1 MASFIRNLSPRQ
13 RVVVPVACIAA
24 PVLVGAIG
32 FVLVPPAYGW
42 VFAAAVAFVLF
53 LTGAVVGATV
63 VVQPVRHLSNWVRS
77 ASAGGA
83 PPPPITASGSDLDQL
98 AAEFTRLTSS
108 LKSQATRSGSLIS
121 QIQDSIRKISAST
134 GNILAI
140 SNEQASGAN
149 EQASAVQ
156 EASTTSKEIA
166 VTAKEI
172 TTTAQSVQ
180 KMAER
185 ANVSCASGTESVTT
199 AISGMTELKNQVQSV
214 AERMVEL
221 GDNSQKIGGV
231 LDIIEEISEQTNLLA
246 LNAAIEAAGAGESGK
261 RFGVVA
267 AEVRRLAEKTVDA
280 TNQIKKIIDR
290 IQSSTNTTIMVTE
303 QSLKAVDG
311 SFELVTA
318 VGEALGGIDDAVQE
332 TTRAAKEITFST
344 QQQTSACEQ
353 MAVTISEVSQVAE
366 HFVRGTEEIA
376 NALAELNNLAELLKS
391 LVREDSTTLG
401 TPGAPAE
408 VVIG

>member
-1 MASFIRNLSPRQ
+1 MFAFVRNLSPRMQ
-13 RVVVPVACIAA
+13 LLTLLALIAGSVVLIVFEYTVFRLEAVSQWPWTTIAGVTMFLAGWLLGSSAVMSPVRALGEWVRASGQGGAA
-24 PVLVGAIG
+24 PAAKMPTGSELGQLQDE
-32 FVLVPPAYGW
+32 FV
-42 VFAAAVAFVLF
+42 
-53 LTGAVVGATV
+53 
-63 VVQPVRHLSNWVRS
+63 
-77 ASAGGA
+77 
-83 PPPPITASGSDLDQL
+83 
-98 AAEFTRLTSS
+98 RLTHS
-108 LKSQATRSGSLIS
+108 LTSQVARSHSLIS
-121 QIQDSIRKISAST
+121 QTQESIRKISTST
-134 GNILAI
+134 ANILAI

-185 ANVSCASGTESVTT
+185 ATTSCASGTDSVGN
-199 AISGMTELKNQVQSV
+199 AITGMTELKTQVQSV

-303 QSLKAVDG
+303 QSLKAVDS
-311 SFELVTA
+311 SFELVTT
-318 VGEALGGIDDAVQE
+318 VGEALGGIDDAVSE

-376 NALAELNNLAELLKS
+376 NALTELNNLADLLKS
-391 LVREDSTTLG
+391 MLKED
-401 TPGAPAE
+401 APADLAMA
-408 VVIG
+408 